1 MIRKTITRE
10 FEIELTIDD
19 ITRELRECGP
29 LHAAWMLK
37 ALVEPV
43 TVEGMRE
50 VRELVGDEAY
60 SAFAGVV
67 NRIADRVAE
76 AQIEAPQ
83 SQLKG

>member
-10 FEIELTIDD
+10 FEVELTIDD
-19 ITRELRECGP
+19 MRQLSECGP
-29 LHAAWMLK
+29 LDAAWMLK
-37 ALVEPV
+37 ALEEPV
-43 TVEGMRE
+43 TVKGMRE

-60 SAFAGVV
+60 SAFAGIVCG
-67 NRIADRVAE
+67 IADRVAE